1 MILQS
6 LSSIILFFDF
16 RKEEGL
22 KMTQQHT
29 IIVSDSKHFDTFV
42 TPRRAQVH
50 LIMLMMAT
58 LYGVLQ

>member
-16 RKEEGL
+16 RKEGL

-29 IIVSDSKHFDTFV
+29 IIVSHSKHFDTFV

-58 LYGVLQ
+58 LYGVFQ